1 MKRKNTQTKEYNGN
15 SPTKKQRYEDNEDN
29 EDIPLLQLDMYHLA
43 LTFMKC
49 REKPIDPM
57 DASDEISSEMA
68 IHAHFGSDIKDSY
81 PKEQI
86 KRIVGT
92 LDEGKGYSMLTD
104 ILEKEFNVTKSEI
117 STELL
122 DIWQFVDIYRDYLS
136 GDEAILTVEDLLSR
150 LNITN

>member
-1 MKRKNTQTKEYNGN
+1 MKRKNTQTTKEYNGN
-15 SPTKKQRYEDNEDN
+15 SPTKKQRYEDAA
-29 EDIPLLQLDMYHLA
+29 LLQLDMYHLA

-57 DASDEISSEMA
+57 DASDEISSETA

-92 LDEGKGYSMLTD
+92 IDEGKGYSMLTD
-104 ILEKEFNVTKSEI
+104 ILETEFNVTKAEI
-117 STELL
+117 NTELL
-122 DIWQFVDIYRDYLS
+122 DIWQFVDIYRDYLN
-136 GDEAILTVEDLLSR
+136 GDEAILTVEDLLTR
-150 LNITN
+150 LNIN